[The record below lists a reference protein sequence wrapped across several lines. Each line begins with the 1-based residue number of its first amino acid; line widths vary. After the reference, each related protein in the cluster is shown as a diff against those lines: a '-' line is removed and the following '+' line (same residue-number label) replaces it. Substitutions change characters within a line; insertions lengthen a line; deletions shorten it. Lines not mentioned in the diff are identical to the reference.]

1 MKAAKRIAWNLR
13 RLRVGRELS
22 QESLAVD
29 ADVDVSYISRLES
42 AVENPT
48 VGLLEKLAGA
58 LGADISD
65 LLVEP
70 SRGDRKPEPLKS
82 GRRPK

>member
-1 MKAAKRIAWNLR
+1 M
-13 RLRVGRELS
+13 GQELS

-48 VGLLEKLAGA
+48 VGLLEKLAAA
-58 LGADISD
+58 LGVDISD

>member
-13 RLRVGRELS
+13 RLRVGQELS

-70 SRGDRKPEPLKS
+70 SRGDRKPDPLKS